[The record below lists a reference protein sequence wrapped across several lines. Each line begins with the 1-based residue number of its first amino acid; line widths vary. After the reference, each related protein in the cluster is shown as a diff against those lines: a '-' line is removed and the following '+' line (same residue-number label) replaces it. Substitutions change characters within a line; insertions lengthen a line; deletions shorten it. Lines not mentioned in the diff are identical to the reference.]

1 MDSYRFYQA
10 DEKDLDELFEVG
22 KKFKRELRDL
32 DLPDLSEGKVFKLLD
47 MLLNKGKIICCS
59 LNQENKIIGGGYRF
73 YNKECTIIGA
83 VGFYKSQYWWSDAY
97 IYNIQFIYVMPE
109 HRNFTTFRN
118 LLSGVQKIA
127 KDDPINLSIT
137 TKLKLD
143 PVLKKL
149 GFDEMGK
156 NWRLG

>member
-1 MDSYRFYQA
+1 
-10 DEKDLDELFEVG
+10 
-22 KKFKRELRDL
+22 
-32 DLPDLSEGKVFKLLD
+32 
-47 MLLNKGKIICCS
+47 
-59 LNQENKIIGGGYRF
+59 
-73 YNKECTIIGA
+73 
-83 VGFYKSQYWWSDAY
+83 
-97 IYNIQFIYVMPE
+97 MPE

>member
-59 LNQENKIIGGGYRF
+59 LNQENKIIG
-73 YNKECTIIGA
+73 A
-83 VGFYKSQYWWSDAY
+83 AGFYKSQYWWSDAF

>member
-59 LNQENKIIGGGYRF
+59 LNQEIK
-73 YNKECTIIGA
+73 IIGA

>member
-10 DEKDLDELFEVG
+10 DKKDLDELFEVG

-32 DLPDLSEGKVFKLLD
+32 NL
-47 MLLNKGKIICCS
+47 
-59 LNQENKIIGGGYRF
+59 
-73 YNKECTIIGA
+73 
-83 VGFYKSQYWWSDAY
+83 
-97 IYNIQFIYVMPE
+97 YNIQFIYVMPE

>member
-10 DEKDLDELFEVG
+10 EEKDLDELFEIG

-32 DLPDLSEGKVFKLLD
+32 DLPDLSESKVFKLLD

-59 LNQENKIIGGGYRF
+59 INEEDK
-73 YNKECTIIGA
+73 IIGA
-83 VGFYKSQYWWSDAY
+83 VGFYKSQYWWSDAH
-97 IYNIQFIYVMPE
+97 IFNIQFIYVLPE
-109 HRNFTTFRN
+109 HRNFTIFRN
-118 LLSGVQKIA
+118 LLGGVQKIA
-127 KDDPINLSIT
+127 KEDPINLSIT

-156 NWRLG
+156 NWRLN

>member
-10 DEKDLDELFEVG
+10 EEKDLDELFEIG

-59 LNQENKIIGGGYRF
+59 KNEDNK
-73 YNKECTIIGA
+73 IIGA

-97 IYNIQFIYVMPE
+97 IYNIQFIYVVPE

-127 KDDPINLSIT
+127 KDDPINLYIT

>member
-32 DLPDLSEGKVFKLLD
+32 NLPDLSEGKVFKLLD

-59 LNQENKIIGGGYRF
+59 KNEDNK
-73 YNKECTIIGA
+73 IIGA
-83 VGFYKSQYWWSDAY
+83 VGFYKSQYWGRDAY